1 MRYTDNSIYGGFD
14 YQGEKNNKTGFLRFL
29 TVFLP
34 ILIVLVFAG
43 GITMGYFATADKINT
58 PNLIEPA
65 DSHKEPTLEEK
76 AELLRVVNTANPLDR
91 DFVPTLA
98 ECNSVQ
104 ISETALDS
112 LNSLMTAAQK
122 ENVSLVIESGYIS
135 FDEQQKMYE
144 NKKQEL
150 MTKNGYTDIKAES
163 LAKKTIPKGGESEAQ
178 TGLLVTFKADD
189 KSAKEFESSK
199 AYLWL
204 QKNCVRYGFTERYT
218 SQGEKYTGMSKNPK
232 VFRFVGKDNAIRMRS
247 YNMCLEQYVRH
258 IAQV

>member
-1 MRYTDNSIYGGFD
+1 MRYSDRIIYNSLD
-14 YQGEKNNKTGFLRFL
+14 YQSDKNKKTGFLRFL

-34 ILIVLVFAG
+34 ILIVLVFLG
-43 GITMGYFATADKINT
+43 GITLGYFATADKINT
-58 PNLIEPA
+58 PNTVKPLPTRNEPA
-65 DSHKEPTLEEK
+65 LEEK

-104 ISETALDS
+104 INKTALDS
-112 LNSLMTAAQK
+112 LNSLMTAAK
-122 ENVSLVIESGYIS
+122 EENISLVLESGYIS

-150 MTKNGYTDIKAES
+150 MTKNGYTDVKAES
-163 LAKKTIPKGGESEAQ
+163 LTKKIIPKGGESEAQ
-178 TGLLVTFKADD
+178 TGLLVTFKTDD

-204 QKNCVRYGFTERYT
+204 QKNCVKYGFTERYT
-218 SQGEKYTGMSKNPK
+218 SQGETYTGMASNPN
-232 VFRFVGKDNAIRMRS
+232 VFRFVGRDNAIRMRS

>member
-43 GITMGYFATADKINT
+43 GITMGYIATADKINT
-58 PNLIEPA
+58 PNKIEPT
-65 DSHKEPTLEEK
+65 DSQKELSLEEK
-76 AELLRVVNTANPLDR
+76 AELLRIVNTANPLES
-91 DFVPTLA
+91 DFVPKLSKL
-98 ECNSVQ
+98 ESIQ

-112 LNSLMTAAQK
+112 LKSLMTAAQK
-122 ENVSLVIESGYIS
+122 ENVSLVLESGYIP

-178 TGLLVTFKADD
+178 TGLLVTFSTDD
-189 KSAKEFESSK
+189 KSANDFESSR

-204 QKNCVRYGFTERYT
+204 QKNCIRYGFTERYT

-232 VFRFVGKDNAIRMRS
+232 AFRFVGRDNAVRMRS

-258 IAQV
+258 IAQE